1 MVKNLALWF
10 FFFKTFW
17 ITTMFPH
24 MVFMFFLWFSSKLFL
39 SILFFNIELVENYNC
54 SFSHKTLWIAIVFI
68 YMGLFSSF
76 FFSSFLWFLFFYMIF
91 LKIIFVTSIFFYI
104 KLVENLSLYFFKK
117 KTLWT
122 ATVFP
127 HIFFFLWIFLKL
139 SLSIFFLILSWLRIT
154 TVYFLTKHY
163 RLLQC
168 FPTWFFSLSFFLC
181 FFSKI
186 IFVVF
191 SWKHCRLQQSF
202 SV

>member
-17 ITTMFPH
+17 ITTVFLH
-24 MVFMFFLWFSSKLFL
+24 MVFMFFLWFSSKLSL
-39 SILFFNIELVENYNC
+39 LILFFNIELVENYNC

-68 YMGLFSSF
+68 YMGLF
-76 FFSSFLWFLFFYMIF
+76 FFYDFVF
-91 LKIIFVTSIFFYI
+91 LYDFFQNYLCYFYFFYI
-104 KLVENLSLYFFKK
+104 KLVENLSLYFFSLKYCG
-117 KTLWT
+117 LLQS
-122 ATVFP
+122 FP
-127 HIFFFLWIFLKL
+127 TYFFLLWIFLKL
-139 SLSIFFLILSWLRIT
+139 SLSIFFLILSRLRII

-168 FPTWFFSLSFFLC
+168 FPTWFFFLSFFC

-202 SV
+202 FV